1 MFEVNNKFNWFLSSF
16 RLTLYLFLEKLLTN
30 QSIISP
36 TDLFDSVKLSCCGVG
51 RDWSSL
57 VWDIFI
63 MLLLASVWSSSGISL
78 AIWAS
83 IQHSRLLLTARAGSC
98 LIDDKWLAAVVE
110 WCRVVC
116 VYHSGGWINDVSSDT
131 RRVRCPTAGKTQSR
145 WAQGGGGSDG
155 RRGRIQCLPGNITV
169 ILQ

>member
-16 RLTLYLFLEKLLTN
+16 RLTLYLFWEKLLTN

-57 VWDIFI
+57 VWDIFT

-98 LIDDKWLAAVVE
+98 LIGRQVTSCTNSSGWVML
-110 WCRVVC
+110 CCVC
-116 VYHSGGWINDVSSDT
+116 LSQ
-131 RRVRCPTAGKTQSR
+131 RRVNQRRLIRHSPSPLPYSR
-145 WAQGGGGSDG
+145 QNTVTLSS
-155 RRGRIQCLPGNITV
+155 RRWR
-169 ILQ
+169 